1 MLCNTAAGLH
11 EPDRVVPQ
19 SQSIDNRRASRR
31 SELQNC
37 ARETASL
44 ARPRFAAPH
53 FNRAPLFTHAYGACV
68 FANPWPSV
76 CPSYFE
82 GLSNTIEPTTS
93 FFATA
98 DFGGLADA
106 SGHVEEEAEEAIE
119 VVQ

>member
-1 MLCNTAAGLH
+1 MLLNTAAGLH

-68 FANPWPSV
+68 FPNQCPRF

-82 GLSNTIEPTTS
+82 GLSNSKESMTS
-93 FFATA
+93 FFAAA
-98 DFGGLADA
+98 DFSGLADA
-106 SGHVEEEAEEAIE
+106 SGRVEEEAEEAIE